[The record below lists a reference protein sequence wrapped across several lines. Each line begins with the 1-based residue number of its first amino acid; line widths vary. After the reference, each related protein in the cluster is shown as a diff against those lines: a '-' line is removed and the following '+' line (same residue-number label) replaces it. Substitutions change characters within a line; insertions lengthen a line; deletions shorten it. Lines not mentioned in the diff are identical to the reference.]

1 MNVIITGSSG
11 MVGGLILNKCLA
23 SFEVTQVT
31 TIVRKPTG
39 NNHPK
44 LKEIIHTDF
53 LDFSAIEAVF
63 KNQDVCFYCI
73 GVYTGQVSRAEFA
86 KITIDY
92 TKTFAEML
100 RKHNE
105 KTTFCFLSGQGADR
119 KEKSRVMFAKDKG
132 IAENILFNL
141 KFAKTHSFRPGYIY
155 PVVPRHEPNLT
166 YKLMRLFYKPL
177 VSWLFP
183 FACVTSEQL
192 TSVMVEVGLH
202 GGHKEI
208 YENDDIRKI
217 QIIP

>member
-1 MNVIITGSSG
+1 MNVIIIGASG

-31 TIVRKPTG
+31 SIVRKPTQVS
-39 NNHPK
+39 HTK
-44 LKEIIHTDF
+44 LKEIVHTDF
-53 LDFSAIEAVF
+53 LDFSAIEEEF
-63 KNQDVCFYCI
+63 KHQDVCFYCI
-73 GVYTGQVSRAEFA
+73 GVYTGQVSRTEFA

-92 TKTFAEML
+92 TRAFAEML

-119 KEKSRVMFAKDKG
+119 TEKSRVLFAKDKG

-141 KFAKTHSFRPGYIY
+141 KFAKMHTFRPGYIY
-155 PVVPRHEPNLT
+155 PVEPRREPNLT
-166 YKLMRLFYKPL
+166 YKLMRLLYKPL
-177 VSWLFP
+177 LRWLFP

-202 GGHKEI
+202 GGHKEQ
-208 YENDDIRKI
+208 YENNDIRKI

>member
-1 MNVIITGSSG
+1 MNVIITGSNG

-31 TIVRKPTG
+31 SIVRRPTG
-39 NNHPK
+39 IIHPK

-53 LDFSAIEAVF
+53 LDFTAIEEVF

-73 GVYTGQVSRAEFA
+73 GVYTGKVSRAEFA
-86 KITIDY
+86 TITIDY
-92 TKTFAEML
+92 TRAFAEML

-132 IAENILFNL
+132 IAENILFHL
-141 KFAKTHSFRPGYIY
+141 KFAKMHSFRPGYIY
-155 PVVPRHEPNLT
+155 PVVPRQEPNLT
-166 YKLMRLFYKPL
+166 YKLMRLFYKPV

-208 YENDDIRKI
+208 YENNDIRKI
-217 QIIP
+217 QIIS